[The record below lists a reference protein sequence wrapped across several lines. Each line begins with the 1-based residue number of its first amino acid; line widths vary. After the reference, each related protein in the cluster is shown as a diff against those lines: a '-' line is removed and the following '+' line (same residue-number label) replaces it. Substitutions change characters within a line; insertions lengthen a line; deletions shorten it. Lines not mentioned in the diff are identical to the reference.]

1 MISGAYVVSS
11 RPSQKLYAKKIKEHT
26 MSQDPH
32 SGYGNYPYGEQPN
45 QNNPYGNNQT
55 NAQNPYGDPDNPYG
69 ASEFPYG
76 GSLPDPIST
85 PEQNSNPDNPYG
97 ASEYPYGGSMISAEA
112 PPEPGVGGNEMG
124 AYDANINY
132 NYGYNAGMPE
142 GSPLPLGEAIRQLP
156 QQYWRVLSKPSAAT
170 FAIEKGK
177 ASWDI
182 LWIQLLIYAILE
194 AIMGYLS
201 TLINPS
207 LIPASMSKAGI
218 TPETYQALIVGISV
232 GRIFLIPLFFFIGV
246 GILHL
251 IAKAFKGQGSF
262 LQYSYCILLFSCPL
276 TILTNVFQLIPVAGP
291 TLFAFAGLLAA
302 VYEIVLYIF
311 ATMTVHR
318 LSGGKASAVVLIPF
332 GVAVLLICAL
342 FFLAVI
348 VIIGAAGKTG
358 LGG

>member
-1 MISGAYVVSS
+1 MISEAYMVSS
-11 RPSQKLYAKKIKEHT
+11 RPKQKLYAKSIKERK

-32 SGYGNYPYGEQPN
+32 SGNGDYPYGEQSN
-45 QNNPYGNNQT
+45 QNNPYGNNQAS
-55 NAQNPYGDPDNPYG
+55 AQNPYGDPDNPYG

-76 GSLPDPIST
+76 GSQPGTTSA
-85 PEQNSNPDNPYG
+85 PELDGASDNPYG
-97 ASEYPYGGSMISAEA
+97 ASEYPYGGSMLSAD
-112 PPEPGVGGNEMG
+112 PTPGSAV
-124 AYDANINY
+124 DASEQVAFATDTNY

-156 QQYWRVLSKPSAAT
+156 QQYWRVLSKPSVAT
-170 FAIEKGK
+170 FAVEKGK

-182 LWIQLLIYAILE
+182 LWVQLLIYAIIE

-207 LIPASMSKAGI
+207 QIPLSMSKAGI
-218 TPETYQALIVGISV
+218 TPEAYHALIVGIAV

-246 GILHL
+246 GIIHL

-276 TILTNVFQLIPVAGP
+276 TILTNLFQLIPVAGP
-291 TLFAFAGLLAA
+291 TLFIFAWLLTT
-302 VYEIVLYIF
+302 VYGIVLYIF
-311 ATMTVHR
+311 ATMAAHR
-318 LSGGKASAVVLIPF
+318 LSGGKASAVILIPF
-332 GVAVLLICAL
+332 GVIVLLVCAL
-342 FFLAVI
+342 FFLLVI
-348 VIIGAAGKTG
+348 LTVGRTG